1 MALHVIYCAFLYR
14 ACMQRS
20 CPCGQHFHFVKSFS
34 NDSYDCIGA
43 LLQARNKE
51 YIPLQV
57 IELDGRHEI
66 VSLVGTLSEGGH
78 LHASLSDV
86 KGGVV
91 GGHVMGDMVVFTTAE
106 IVIGECCQ
114 LEFTREMDDK
124 TGFKELSVHPKL
136 KNI

>member
-1 MALHVIYCAFLYR
+1 VLFIIYYTMHACKDLALVGNTFTLSKTSVMIP
-14 ACMQRS
+14 MT
-20 CPCGQHFHFVKSFS
+20 
-34 NDSYDCIGA
+34 A
-43 LLQARNKE
+43 LELFCKHETKN
-51 YIPLQV
+51 ISPLQV

-106 IVIGECCQ
+106 IVIGDCCQ